1 MMRTVQGKSPLPQSK
16 VYIMTSFVRTDAIA
30 GHAGWERVQRAA
42 ENVSTSPLRSAMA
55 FIANAG
61 KNWVEAHRRAKEE
74 EHHYNHALR
83 EARMIADLS
92 RAMNGLAVDN
102 IRRYD

>member
-1 MMRTVQGKSPLPQSK
+1 MIEFLQGKSLPQAPK
-16 VYIMTSFVRTDAIA
+16 VYIMTSFVPTDASQA
-30 GHAGWERVQRAA
+30 GLERVQRAA
-42 ENVSTSPLRSAMA
+42 ESPLMA
-55 FIANAG
+55 AFHFVANAG
-61 KNWVEAHRRAKEE
+61 RSWTEARRRAKEE
-74 EHHYNHALR
+74 DRRYNRTLR